1 MLNKKQ
7 SSPKGI
13 GLKSC
18 YQNIFYML
26 GIVLRYTPGYFINL
40 SLYHIYCSVQ
50 VFFEFTLTLKVLLD
64 LITKKAEYKDAVAWL
79 LLMLVL
85 VLVKLAWAAWM
96 ENVTMP
102 RAQEIL
108 HKKLRMELYEKA
120 AGLDLE
126 QYDDPQYYNE
136 FVWSL
141 NEAAGRMDAI
151 LKDYGN
157 FLSQA
162 ASMLV
167 NGAFFVALDAFG
179 LVFILMSLAVT
190 LVMKSYS
197 ARVEFAR
204 DAQLKPIERK
214 RSYFN
219 RIFYLNDYAKE
230 IRLNPVADRLK
241 EEFSE
246 TNGKVYPV
254 VKKYGK
260 KNILAEFIGDYCSND
275 ILMNTV
281 YLGYLVYQTVVR
293 RVLAYGSTMALF
305 NASSSLK
312 YSLRNLAL
320 MLPKLEQH
328 GLYVEKIR
336 TFLAFESR
344 MPDGGKKLE
353 EGAFQE
359 LSVENVSFAYGNDSD
374 TLHDISLSIKAGE
387 KIAIVGY
394 NGAGKS
400 TLIKLLLRLYDVR
413 QGTIRLNGQD
423 IKEYSKNNY
432 RSLFATVFQDYKLF
446 AAAIADNVRMDV
458 APGKP
463 DGVGQVGALGM
474 SGASNRV
481 EAAGKTEAS
490 DRIEASGGIEASDRI
505 ETSDKIEASDR
516 IEASDK
522 SEALDKKEIEQAL
535 EQSGFAE
542 RLASLP
548 GGIQTPLTREF
559 DAEGVNLSG
568 GEAQKVAIARTFY
581 KYCPIIILDEPSSAL
596 DPISEYQLNQAML
609 EAAKD
614 KTVIFISHRLSS
626 TVMADRIYMLE
637 QGRII
642 EKGSHKELMELDGA
656 YAHMFRIQA
665 EKYNKL

>member
-1 MLNKKQ
+1 MWEAWTMRNKKQ

-13 GLKSC
+13 GLKRC

-40 SLYHIYCSVQ
+40 SLYQIYCAVQ
-50 VFFEFTLTLKVLLD
+50 VFFEFTFTLKVLLD
-64 LITKKAEYKDAVAWL
+64 LITQGAEYKTAVAWL

-96 ENVTMP
+96 ENVTAP

-108 HKKLRMELYEKA
+108 NKKLRMELYEKA
-120 AGLDLE
+120 AELDLE
-126 QYDDPQYYNE
+126 QYDDPKYYNE
-136 FVWSL
+136 FVWSI

-157 FLSQA
+157 FLSQVA
-162 ASMLV
+162 RILV
-167 NGAFFVALDAFG
+167 NGAFFVTLDAFG
-179 LVFILMSLAVT
+179 LVFILLSLAVT
-190 LVMKSYS
+190 LVMKSYG
-197 ARVEFAR
+197 ARVQFAG
-204 DAQLKPIERK
+204 DTELKPIERK

-241 EEFSE
+241 AEFSK
-246 TNGKVYPV
+246 TNDKVYPIV
-254 VKKYGK
+254 NKYGK
-260 KNILAEFIGDYCSND
+260 KKVLAEFIGDFCSND
-275 ILMNTV
+275 ILINTV

-293 RVLAYGSTMALF
+293 RVLDYGSTMALF

-312 YSLRNLAL
+312 NSLRNLAL

-336 TFLAFESR
+336 TFLDYESK
-344 MPDGGKKLE
+344 MPGGGQKPD
-353 EGAFQE
+353 EGNFRE
-359 LSVENVSFAYGNDSD
+359 LAVENVSFAYGEDSD
-374 TLHDISLSIKAGE
+374 TLHEISLSVKAGE

-400 TLIKLLLRLYDVR
+400 TLIKLLLRLYDVQR
-413 QGTIRLNGQD
+413 GKIRLNGKD
-423 IKEYSKNNY
+423 IKEYDRNSY

-446 AAAIADNVRMDV
+446 ASTIADNVRMD
-458 APGKP
+458 AAGEP
-463 DGVGQVGALGM
+463 DG
-474 SGASNRV
+474 
-481 EAAGKTEAS
+481 
-490 DRIEASGGIEASDRI
+490 
-505 ETSDKIEASDR
+505 
-516 IEASDK
+516 
-522 SEALDKKEIEQAL
+522 KEIERAL

-559 DAEGVNLSG
+559 DEEGVNLSG

-642 EKGSHKELMELDGA
+642 EQGSHKELMESDGA
-656 YAHMFRIQA
+656 YAHMFRMQA
-665 EKYNKL
+665 EKYSAL

>member
-1 MLNKKQ
+1 MRNKKQ

-13 GLKSC
+13 GLKRC
-18 YQNIFYML
+18 YQNIIYML
-26 GIVLRYTPGYFINL
+26 GIVMRYTPGYFINL
-40 SLYHIYCSVQ
+40 SLYQIYCAVQ
-50 VFFEFTLTLKVLLD
+50 VFFEFTYTLKVLLD
-64 LITKKAEYKDAVAWL
+64 LITKKAEYKTAVAWL
-79 LLMLVL
+79 LLMLAL
-85 VLVKLAWAAWM
+85 VLVKLVWAAWM
-96 ENVTMP
+96 ENVTTP

-120 AGLDLE
+120 AELDLE
-126 QYDDPQYYNE
+126 QYDDPKYYNE
-136 FVWSL
+136 FVWSI
-141 NEAAGRMDAI
+141 NEAAGRMDSI

-162 ASMLV
+162 SRMFV
-167 NGAFFVALDAFG
+167 NGAFFVTLDAFG

-197 ARVEFAR
+197 ARVQFAR
-204 DAQLKPIERK
+204 DAELKPIERK
-214 RSYFN
+214 RNYFN

-241 EEFSE
+241 AEFSE
-246 TNGKVYPV
+246 TNNKVYPIV
-254 VKKYGK
+254 NKYGK
-260 KNILAEFIGDYCSND
+260 KNVLAEFVGDFCAND
-275 ILMNTV
+275 ILINTV

-293 RVLAYGSTMALF
+293 RVLDYGSTMALF

-312 YSLRNLAL
+312 NSLRNLAL

-336 TFLAFESR
+336 TFLDFESK
-344 MPDGGKKLE
+344 MPGGGRKLE
-353 EGAFQE
+353 EEVFQE

-400 TLIKLLLRLYDVR
+400 TLIKLLLRLYDVQ
-413 QGTIRLNGQD
+413 QGKIRLNGQD
-423 IKEYSKNNY
+423 IKEYDKKNY

-446 AAAIADNVRMDV
+446 ASTIADNVRMDA
-458 APGKP
+458 APERP
-463 DGVGQVGALGM
+463 DQ
-474 SGASNRV
+474 N
-481 EAAGKTEAS
+481 
-490 DRIEASGGIEASDRI
+490 
-505 ETSDKIEASDR
+505 
-516 IEASDK
+516 
-522 SEALDKKEIEQAL
+522 EIERAL
-535 EQSGFAE
+535 AQSGFAE

-548 GGIQTPLTREF
+548 GGIQTSLTREF

-642 EKGSHKELMELDGA
+642 EKGNHRELMELDGA

-665 EKYNKL
+665 EKYNML